1 MNYDL
6 LSLINPESI
15 VTEGKLDTDMLDDPT
30 MILVD
35 LYNSAL
41 LEAEEDLFYG
51 NEDTLLDIV
60 MMS

>member
-1 MNYDL
+1 MDYDL
-6 LSLINPESI
+6 LCLINPESI
-15 VTEGKLDTDMLDDPT
+15 VTEGKLDMDMFDDPT

-35 LYNSAL
+35 LYNSVL
-41 LEAEEDLFYG
+41 QEAEEDLFYG

>member
-1 MNYDL
+1 MDYDL

-15 VTEGKLDTDMLDDPT
+15 VTEGKLDMDMFDDST
-30 MILVD
+30 MVLVD
-35 LYNSAL
+35 LYNSVL

-60 MMS
+60 MMF